1 MDIYVLNK
9 SLEKIGI
16 IDEYTSLI
24 WTKRYYTA
32 GDFELYVPAS
42 VALFELLQEDFYL
55 QRTDDD
61 RAMII
66 ETIQL
71 QTDAEEGNYIIVSGR
86 SVESILARR
95 VIWNQTIL
103 NDTVE
108 NAIRQV
114 ITENCISPADTARKI
129 NGLELAA
136 PSGFGEALQ
145 QQTRGDVI
153 SEWLETVCRTYG
165 YGWKITINDGRFIF
179 SIFKGTDR
187 TYGNAAGN
195 PFVVFSPDFD
205 NLINSNY
212 MKDKQSYK
220 NTALILGEGE
230 GTSRKSAVVGTAED
244 LERYEIYVDARDIS
258 SNNGAIS
265 EGEYNNLL
273 SERGKQSI
281 AEQAIT
287 TAFDGEI
294 DGNGIYTYKKDFDIG
309 DIVQIKNDYGI
320 KAKSRI
326 VEIIENDDESGR
338 HIVPTLE
345 KWEAQYIPAYL
356 TAENG
361 DILTTENGDFLEV
374 E

>member
-9 SLEKIGI
+9 SLEKIGV

-42 VALFELLQEDFYL
+42 AALFELLQEDFYL

-103 NDTVE
+103 NGTVE

-136 PSGFGEALQ
+136 PSGFSEILQ

-212 MKDKQSYK
+212 MKDKQNYK

-230 GTSRKSAVVGTAED
+230 GTARKSAVVGTAEG

-273 SERGKQSI
+273 SERGKQRI

-320 KAKSRI
+320 EAKSRI

-338 HIVPTLE
+338 HFVPTLE
-345 KWEAQYIPAYL
+345 KWE
-356 TAENG
+356 
-361 DILTTENGDFLEV
+361 V
-374 E
+374 

>member
-129 NGLELAA
+129 YGLELAA

-165 YGWKITINDGRFIF
+165 YGWKITTNDGRFIF
-179 SIFKGTDR
+179 SIFKGADR

-212 MKDKQSYK
+212 MKDKQNYK
-220 NTALILGEGE
+220 NAALILGEGE
-230 GTSRKSAVVGTAED
+230 GTARKSAVVGTAEG

-294 DGNGIYTYKKDFDIG
+294 DANGVYTYKKDFDIG

-320 KAKSRI
+320 EAKSRI

-338 HIVPTLE
+338 HFVPTLE
-345 KWEAQYIPAYL
+345 KWE
-356 TAENG
+356 
-361 DILTTENGDFLEV
+361 V
-374 E
+374 